1 MTDRLD
7 GKIAVI
13 TGGTTGIGLATA
25 KVFAAEGAHVYIT
38 GRRQDVLKAAE
49 AEIGGNVTG
58 IVADSTNNADLDR
71 VVEQVKSEGGRID
84 VLFANA
90 GGGAMLP
97 LGQITEEHI
106 NDIFGR
112 NVKSLIFTVQKALPL
127 LVKGA
132 SVILTGS
139 SASIEGAAA
148 FSVYSASKA
157 AVRNLARS

>member
-71 VVEQVKSEGGRID
+71 VVEQVKSEAGRID

-97 LGQITEEHI
+97 LGQ
-106 NDIFGR
+106 
-112 NVKSLIFTVQKALPL
+112 
-127 LVKGA
+127 
-132 SVILTGS
+132 
-139 SASIEGAAA
+139 
-148 FSVYSASKA
+148 
-157 AVRNLARS
+157 